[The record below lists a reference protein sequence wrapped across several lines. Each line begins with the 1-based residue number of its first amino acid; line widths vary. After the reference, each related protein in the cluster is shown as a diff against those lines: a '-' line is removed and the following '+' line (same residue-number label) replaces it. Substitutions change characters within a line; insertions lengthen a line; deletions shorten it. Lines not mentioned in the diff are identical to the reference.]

1 MTKDSVIEIDQD
13 VFREHLLKYT
23 RKAFQ
28 LLPKLERPRIL
39 DIGCGSGVP
48 TIELA
53 KLCNGEIVGID
64 TNQSLLD
71 KLNCKIKEKGLSNRI
86 STLRCSMLKLDF
98 PPQSFDIIWNE
109 GSVFVIGFERAL
121 LEWSHLL
128 KSDGFLVIHDKI
140 DNMIKKLKKI
150 PKCGYRLIHHFTLSR
165 DVMWREYYEPF
176 EFHVIGLREKHGDN
190 SRALKSL
197 KKYQNEINMVK
208 KSPQNEIS
216 VFYIMQKIK
225 Y

>member
-1 MTKDSVIEIDQD
+1 
-13 VFREHLLKYT
+13 
-23 RKAFQ
+23 
-28 LLPKLERPRIL
+28 IL

-71 KLNCKIKEKGLSNRI
+71 KLNCKIKEKGISNRI

-98 PPQSFDIIWNE
+98 PPHSFDIIWNE

-128 KSDGFLVIHDKI
+128 KPDGFLVIHDKI
-140 DNMIKKLKKI
+140 NNMTEKLKKI
-150 PKCGYRLIHHFTLSR
+150 PTCGYRLIHHFTLSR
-165 DVMWREYYEPF
+165 DVWWREYYEPF
-176 EFHVIGLREKHGDN
+176 ELRVIELRKKYRDN
-190 SRALKSL
+190 SRAIQSL

-208 KSPQNEIS
+208 KSPQIDS
-216 VFYIMQKIK
+216 SIFYIMQNIK
-225 Y
+225 Q